1 LPEEQ
6 TGFRAGKGTR
16 DALFVLQLVI
26 EKTIDTA
33 NKELYLTFIDY
44 RKAFDMVN
52 HKKLFDVMLSM
63 GIPRHIV
70 ELIAGLYSNQEAAVR
85 WNGQLTEWFSIGRGT
100 RQGCNI
106 SPTEF
111 NLYAARIM
119 RKVDEENI
127 EEDSEGELVIG
138 GRRLTNLR

>member
-1 LPEEQ
+1 MASFLEH
-6 TGFRAGKGTR
+6 
-16 DALFVLQLVI
+16 DV
-26 EKTIDTA
+26 EKTNTIDTA
-33 NKELYLTFIDY
+33 DKELYLTFIDY
-44 RKAFDMVN
+44 RKAFDTVN
-52 HKKLFDVMLSM
+52 HKKLFDVLLSM
-63 GIPRHIV
+63 GVPRHFV

-85 WNGQLTEWFSIGRGT
+85 WNEQLTEWFVYMTST

-111 NLYAARIM
+111 DLYAERIT

-138 GRRLTNLR
+138 GRRLTNLRYADDTTLLASK